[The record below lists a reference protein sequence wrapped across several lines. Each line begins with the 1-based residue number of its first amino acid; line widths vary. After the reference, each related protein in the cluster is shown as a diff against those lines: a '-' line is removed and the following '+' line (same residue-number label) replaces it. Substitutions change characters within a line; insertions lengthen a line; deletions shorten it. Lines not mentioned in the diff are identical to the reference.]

1 MRIYLW
7 KIPPLT
13 GLLNMTKTGYTMK
26 RIISVVNHK
35 GGVGKTTSVVSLGV
49 SLSQFGRRVLLVD
62 LDPQGNLSQ
71 TLSVPQTGRTLYEA
85 LREGRDLPLVDVRP
99 GLSVCPSSIDLVSM
113 DLELGGVKGREYR
126 LRRLL
131 SPLEYDYILID
142 CPPSLG
148 LLTINALSASGEVF
162 VPLTPEALPAKG
174 LGTLLEII
182 DKTREGLN
190 PDLRLS
196 GIIITRYQRRK
207 INRIVEESLREN
219 FGDLVFKTV
228 IRENVD
234 IAESPLQGKDIFSY
248 SPRSIGAEDY
258 KSLSLEVESQIEK

>member
-1 MRIYLW
+1 M
-7 KIPPLT
+7 K
-13 GLLNMTKTGYTMK
+13 K
-26 RIISVVNHK
+26 RIIAVTNHK
-35 GGVGKTTSVVSLGV
+35 GGVGKTTSVASLGV
-49 SLSQFGRRVLLVD
+49 ALSQLGRRVLLID

-85 LREGRDLPLVDVRP
+85 LREEKDLPLVDVRP

-113 DLELGGVKGREYR
+113 DLEIGDRPGRQTI

-131 SPLEYDYILID
+131 SPLGFDYILLD

-148 LLTINALSASGEVF
+148 LLTINALTASTEVF

-174 LGTLLEII
+174 LGTLLDII
-182 DKTREGLN
+182 QRTREGLN
-190 PDLRLS
+190 PDLHLG

-219 FGDLVFKTV
+219 FGDLVFKTK

-234 IAESPLQGKDIFSY
+234 ISESPLQGTDIYTY
-248 SPRSIGAEDY
+248 SPKSIGAKDY
-258 KSLSLEVESQIEK
+258 RDLAIEIDRK

>member
-1 MRIYLW
+1 
-7 KIPPLT
+7 
-13 GLLNMTKTGYTMK
+13 MK

-49 SLSQFGRRVLLVD
+49 ALSQRGRRVLLVD
-62 LDPQGNLSQ
+62 LDPQRNLTD
-71 TLSVPQTGRTLYEA
+71 TLSVQSSGRTLYEA
-85 LREGRDLPLVDVRP
+85 LREGKDLPIVEVRP

-113 DLELGGVKGREYR
+113 DLELSGLRRREYR
-126 LRRLL
+126 LKDLL
-131 SPLEYDYILID
+131 SPLDFDYILLD

-148 LLTINALSASGEVF
+148 LLTINALTASGEVF

-182 DKTREGLN
+182 KRTKEGLN
-190 PDLRLS
+190 PDLKLG

-207 INRIVEESLREN
+207 INRIVEESLRET
-219 FGDLVFKTV
+219 FGELVFKTK

-234 IAESPLQGKDIFSY
+234 ISESPLQGEDIYTY
-248 SPRSIGAEDY
+248 SPRSIGAQDY
-258 KSLSLEVESQIEK
+258 RDLALEIDKKWK